1 MGSAVLDAI
10 APLLERQFGKIDLD
24 RAGIEFHCPVDRIE
38 QLPAGLLG
46 LVLGE
51 LLGNR
56 YKYTREQPVYPDE
69 IDVGVARRELEEADR
84 VHPGPEGGG
93 RRAYADGLLAAR
105 IPEGADL
112 LDFGCGG
119 PAHKS
124 YYARC
129 RAVTGVDI
137 NPHALMYMRA
147 FHPDR
152 ATYRF
157 IWAPLGATELETAS
171 TECILASAVLGYL
184 PPSMSNLIVDEMVR
198 LLWPGGR
205 LVIGHTAAFG
215 VAEWLSGRGRLI
227 ERPDEPGSFH
237 YKFTLPELCAVV
249 RAKGLTVRKALRYV
263 LKLPRT
269 LRKRTNAVYL
279 RPAVQSLDRVVNT
292 VPGFATWHLV
302 VAEKLQ

>member
-10 APLLERQFGKIDLD
+10 EPLLESRFGKIDLH
-24 RAGIEFHCPVDRIE
+24 RAGIEFHCPAERVERL
-38 QLPAGLLG
+38 QAGLLG
-46 LVLGE
+46 LMLGE
-51 LLGNR
+51 ILGNR
-56 YKYTREQPVYPDE
+56 YKYTRERPVYP
-69 IDVGVARRELEEADR
+69 G
-84 VHPGPEGGG
+84 
-93 RRAYADGLLAAR
+93 
-105 IPEGADL
+105 
-112 LDFGCGG
+112 
-119 PAHKS
+119 
-124 YYARC
+124 
-129 RAVTGVDI
+129 
-137 NPHALMYMRA
+137 
-147 FHPDR
+147 
-152 ATYRF
+152 
-157 IWAPLGATELETAS
+157 
-171 TECILASAVLGYL
+171 
-184 PPSMSNLIVDEMVR
+184 EMVR
-198 LLWPGGR
+198 LLRPGGR

-215 VAEWLSGRGRLI
+215 VAEWLNGRGRLL